1 MIATKEQER
10 AAITKIRKIVDSLGE
25 NSYVG
30 TALKGCLEIADQ
42 NIEYD
47 AADSLFERLEIAEGQ
62 LKEAQGKVKTLE
74 LDNRDLRAA
83 VERVKSDASK
93 TITALREKVIGAD
106 DLSDVIELVS
116 ERLAGLEEEV
126 KNAAERIVEEASDP
140 SSAAFQSAVS
150 DHRAAKGHAEYFAN
164 VLIRLRVLQ
173 NRL

>member
-30 TALKGCLEIADQ
+30 TALEGCLEIANQ

-47 AADSLFERLEIAEGQ
+47 AADSLRGRLEIAEAE

-83 VERVKSDASK
+83 VARAKDEASK
-93 TITALREKVIGAD
+93 TITALREKA
-106 DLSDVIELVS
+106 LSNSELDAALSLVVEKQLELSS
-116 ERLAGLEEEV
+116 EVR
-126 KNAAERIVEEASDP
+126 NAAERIVEAATEP
-140 SSAAFQSAVS
+140 ESAAFQCAVR
-150 DHRAAKGHAEYFAN
+150 DHRVAKDDLDRVTALFE
-164 VLIRLRVLQ
+164 RLSSMRDK
-173 NRL
+173 